1 MRNRLVDKLLDRMP
15 IPDELKGAI
24 GDQFDLSSIV
34 TREVVSQMLEHGGK
48 IKDEMKIILAKELAQ
63 FLEKVDV
70 DRALTN
76 ALEDLELEVRISF
89 RRKDKAPE
97 RVPAKRRGKAR

>member
-15 IPDELKGAI
+15 IPDELKGVI
-24 GDQFDLSSIV
+24 GDQIDLSSLL
-34 TREVVSQMLEHGGK
+34 TREMASQLLDHGGK
-48 IKDEMKIILAKELAQ
+48 IKDEMKVILAKELAQ
-63 FLEKVDV
+63 FLDKIDV
-70 DRALTN
+70 DKALTN

-97 RVPAKRRGKAR
+97 RTPAKRRGKTR